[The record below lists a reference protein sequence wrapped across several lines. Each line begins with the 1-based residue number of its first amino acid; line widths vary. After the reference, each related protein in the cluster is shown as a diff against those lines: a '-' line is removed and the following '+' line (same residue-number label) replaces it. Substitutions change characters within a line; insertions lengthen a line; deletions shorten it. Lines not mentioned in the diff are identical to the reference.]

1 MWIITFIINYFIFKH
16 DILIVL
22 ISIGYLNIIFKV
34 IKEDF
39 N

>member
-1 MWIITFIINYFIFKH
+1 MWIINFIIIYFIFKH

-22 ISIGYLNIIFKV
+22 ILIDFFNTPIGV